1 MKRISKRTM
10 AWGLVAVCFILMAAF
25 ADSFLFAEVESEK
38 TTAEKAE
45 AGVSNNSLENLL
57 KENMKAGGSTL
68 SFESAQDVTVE
79 SVLLAEDSKAGVATI
94 EAMNAPVV
102 TAAYEKVPS
111 AWDDKAIANV
121 KSQVNVRAKA
131 SADSDIVGKFRRGN
145 KATVLERGNEWT
157 LISSGDVK
165 GYVKNDYL
173 LFGEEAEAFSKKV
186 GNKIATVKVDGLYIR
201 KSPSTDAGIHTQA
214 MKGEEFTYTSIKDG
228 WVKVVVSG
236 EDEPGY
242 VKADYVKT
250 ELKLETAITLKEEQE
265 LLEAEERAK
274 EEAAREKAEEK
285 AKKESKRSSVKKTKV
300 EAVDASVDDLTLLAA
315 VIEMEAGTHYKG
327 GVAVGNVVLNRV
339 NSSHYPD
346 SIRGVVYQRGQFPGA
361 RNGKLAKIL
370 ARGPKKAC
378 YKSAQAALDGVNY
391 AGNRKSFNSKGAVN
405 YSRIDDYVI
414 IGGNCFY

>member
-1 MKRISKRTM
+1 M
-10 AWGLVAVCFILMAAF
+10 AWGLLAVCIILTAAF
-25 ADSFLFAEVESEK
+25 ADSFLFAGVESEK
-38 TTAEKAE
+38 TTTEKAE
-45 AGVSNNSLENLL
+45 AGVSNHSLEKIL
-57 KENMKAGGSTL
+57 KENMAAGISTV
-68 SFESAQDVTVE
+68 SFGQAEDAAVD
-79 SVLLAEDSKAGVATI
+79 SVLIAEESKAGVATI

-102 TAAYEKVPS
+102 TASYEKVPS
-111 AWDDKAIANV
+111 EWDGKAIANV
-121 KSQVNVRAKA
+121 ESQVNVREKA

-145 KATVLERGNEWT
+145 KATVVKEGNEWT

-214 MKGEEFTYTSIKDG
+214 MKGEEFTYTSVKDG

-236 EDEPGY
+236 KEEAGY

-250 ELKLETAITLKEEQE
+250 ELKLEEAITLKEEQE
-265 LLEAEERAK
+265 LIEAEERAK
-274 EEAAREKAEEK
+274 EEAAREKAEAEAEK
-285 AKKESKRSSVKKTKV
+285 ASKKSSVKKTKV
-300 EAVDASVDDLTLLAA
+300 KAVDASVDDLTLLAA
-315 VIEMEAGTHYKG
+315 VIEMEAGTHYRG

-339 NSSHYPD
+339 KSSHYPD

-361 RNGKLAKIL
+361 RNGIL
-370 ARGPKKAC
+370 DRILSRGPKKAC
-378 YKSAQAALDGVNY
+378 YKAAQAALDGENY
-391 AGNRKSFNSKGAVN
+391 AGSRKSFNSKGAVN